1 MLGFFK
7 SKPAT
12 IQELRQKL
20 FALLE
25 CGDMEAA
32 KNPRFH
38 GVTFADCFVALR
50 SGDYRLNAQGD
61 TQWLKRDKLFDAT
74 DWPLKKKK
82 DFFDL
87 QSGFRTDDILNIVTP
102 LVYFV
107 CKGNLKAAEHVLL
120 QKLDANMTVDDPF
133 AKSFRSPLF
142 FAVNDLAMTEL
153 LVNYGEKITYN
164 VVDAAAMALK
174 GQTEEDL
181 SVVAFLL
188 QRGGNIDAV
197 RRALSSCTDAK
208 TSEKILN
215 RLEGKPVASD
225 AEPVVM
231 PAQQEP
237 ETPLPETCVKY
248 ERKVDDLT
256 VVEIYDFNDRE
267 RMTVLRKATATCRV
281 RRCARA
287 LTRSA
292 AIIAG

>member
-1 MLGFFK
+1 
-7 SKPAT
+7 
-12 IQELRQKL
+12 
-20 FALLE
+20 
-25 CGDMEAA
+25 
-32 KNPRFH
+32 
-38 GVTFADCFVALR
+38 
-50 SGDYRLNAQGD
+50 
-61 TQWLKRDKLFDAT
+61 
-74 DWPLKKKK
+74 
-82 DFFDL
+82 
-87 QSGFRTDDILNIVTP
+87 
-102 LVYFV
+102 
-107 CKGNLKAAEHVLL
+107 
-120 QKLDANMTVDDPF
+120 
-133 AKSFRSPLF
+133 
-142 FAVNDLAMTEL
+142 MTEL

-267 RMTVLRKATATCRV
+267 RMTVLRKANGDVQGAPLRESFNTLGRDHRGLKRAIDDFVAKGGVYDCQVIATV
-281 RRCARA
+281 RIVEQNKPV
-287 LTRSA
+287 L
-292 AIIAG
+292 